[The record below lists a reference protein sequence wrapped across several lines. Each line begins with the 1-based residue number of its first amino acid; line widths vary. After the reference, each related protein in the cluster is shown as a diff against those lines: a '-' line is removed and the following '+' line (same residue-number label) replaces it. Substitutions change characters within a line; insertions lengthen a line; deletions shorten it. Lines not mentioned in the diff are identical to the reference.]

1 LFAAPAAPALIPVD
15 GVPAPDAGVPEA
27 EPLATA
33 LAGEDADGAALPA
46 AGFVAVAPA
55 PVAAEAAGALD
66 VVALLAAA
74 LGAVELG
81 ATVAVA
87 APPQAVSSSMPIN
100 IHGRKSCLRLVVLTR
115 DAPYLRACQSLAD
128 RREPSI
134 SLRASL
140 LDARAAPSAPHRR
153 GHNAHPRA
161 APSPV

>member
-15 GVPAPDAGVPEA
+15 GVAPAEAGALEA
-27 EPLATA
+27 ALLATA

-55 PVAAEAAGALD
+55 PEAAEAAGAFD
-66 VVALLAAA
+66 AGALLAAA

-87 APPQAVSSSMPIN
+87 APPQAVSNSIAIN

-115 DAPYLRACQSLAD
+115 C
-128 RREPSI
+128 
-134 SLRASL
+134 SL
-140 LDARAAPSAPHRR
+140 LEVVSVSGRLS
-153 GHNAHPRA
+153 
-161 APSPV
+161 